1 MLFNSTKLSEV
12 VIYNSITNT
21 LVDEKLDSVQ
31 PFSFLEF
38 LNFTKI
44 LDNNKLVEF
53 SDYQV
58 YLKAWNAVTTI
69 KYNDIEAVIKQE
81 FVTFLKTVALNY
93 TTSEEKRYLSNIDF
107 QNSEDLEVAAPFFAT
122 KVKQVLLYFAEK
134 RDTYKIDLELTQNKG
149 SIDGVNNYL
158 RTSILETLFSTND
171 LTSQQITN
179 NALSAISL
187 NLSVEVEAG
196 YDIYNNYF
204 DLDPFEAPEFYNA
217 TGIRA
222 KDFTSNTN
230 PIQKEIFLDYDQ
242 AIIDL
247 INSEEVVLQELQS
260 LVVNIN
266 TPDLTLLQNN
276 DFINYTT
283 RTRANLRLVLNAELM
298 KKFTGTDFYYL
309 STNSTGATLSGLLFE
324 AQSPY
329 ANLLNVN
336 SPSTLTVPQSS
347 VLYERDVGLFFKP
360 THLSLLAL
368 QTPFNYTKKDELK
381 ADYVYV
387 FPDPSNYG
395 NIVGVSKTD
404 HETPFVFVQDGNKI
418 QRNISSNNALGNSF
432 VTKNDFTFESYHSQ
446 EQNAI
451 KKNLQGLYNAGI
463 VTIYES
469 DIFGNVYIGLK
480 EQNTEY
486 IKNFT
491 NNITNNIALF
501 GLSGTTEL
509 VYASSIKPLLTY
521 GTFSGTQSQEETLN
535 NTSPVNSIYNVRNS
549 AGNFFVYN
557 ILTNNISTL
566 SSEYSEVIQK
576 YPLQTL
582 EIQNNLFSY
591 NIFGTTFVMT
601 TSSFVIIDK
610 VNYGINGFKQSPD
623 IPLVLSSSVNNKAS
637 NTFLVDNDLFIA
649 KVSLT
654 DSPLTST
661 YNTRSFTLSLQSYG
675 INDNNIINYTFSP
688 QNVNIF
694 SYDVNTL
701 VNVTDVNLIFNKK
714 QDMFNVVI
722 TLKDLNN
729 NIFLHSIFLRISD
742 STVSVVNQKIFS
754 PTNANITI
762 NFYDGS
768 YVFAIATN
776 TVVTTPTINTTNGT
790 ITF

>member
-12 VIYNSITNT
+12 VVHNSITNN
-21 LVDEKLDSVQ
+21 LVEEKLDSVQ

-38 LNFTKI
+38 LNFTKL
-44 LDNNKLVEF
+44 LDNNKILEF

-58 YLKAWNAVTTI
+58 YLKAWNSVTTV
-69 KYNDIEAVIKQE
+69 KYNDIDAVIKQE

-93 TTSEEKRYLSNIDF
+93 TTSEEKRYLLNINF
-107 QNSEDLEVAAPFFAT
+107 QNSEDLEIAAPFFAT
-122 KVKQVLLYFAEK
+122 KIKQVLLYFAEK

-171 LTSQQITN
+171 LTGQQVTTN
-179 NALSAISL
+179 DLSAISL

-217 TGIRA
+217 TGVRA
-222 KDFTSNTN
+222 KDFSANTN
-230 PIQKEIFLDYDQ
+230 PIQKEIFLDYNQ
-242 AIIDL
+242 AIINL
-247 INSEEVVLQELQS
+247 INSEQVVLQELQA

-266 TPDLTLLQNN
+266 TPDLNLLQNN

-283 RTRANLRLVLNAELM
+283 RTRDNLRLVLNAELM

-309 STNSTGATLSGLLFE
+309 STNSTGTTLSGLLFE
-324 AQSPY
+324 AQSPF

-336 SPSTLTVPQSS
+336 NPSTLTVPQSS

-360 THLSLLAL
+360 TSLSLLAL
-368 QTPFNYTKKDELK
+368 QTPFHYTKKEELK
-381 ADYVYV
+381 PDHVYV
-387 FPDPSNYG
+387 FPDPSDYG
-395 NIVGVSKTD
+395 NVVGVSKTD
-404 HETPFVFVQDGNKI
+404 HETPFIFVQYGNKI

-446 EQNAI
+446 EQNTI
-451 KKNLQGLYNAGI
+451 KNSWQGLYNAGI
-463 VTIYES
+463 VTSYES
-469 DIFGNVYIGLK
+469 DIFGNAYIGVK
-480 EQNTEY
+480 EQNTKY

-491 NNITNNIALF
+491 NNITNNVALF

-509 VYASSIKPLLTY
+509 IYASSIKPLLTD
-521 GTFSGTQSQEETLN
+521 GTFSNTQSQEETFN
-535 NTSPVNSIYNVRNS
+535 NSLPINSIYNIRNS
-549 AGNFFVYN
+549 PGSFFVYD
-557 ILTNNISTL
+557 ILTNSVDVL
-566 SSEYSEVIQK
+566 SSVYSEVIQK
-576 YPLQTL
+576 YPTQAL

-591 NIFGTTFVMT
+591 DIFGTTFVMT
-601 TSSFVIIDK
+601 TSSYVIIDK
-610 VNYGINGFKQSPD
+610 VNYSDGKFKQSPD
-623 IPLVLSSSVNNKAS
+623 IPLIVTSSVNDKVS
-637 NTFLVDNDLFIA
+637 NAFLVGDNMFIS
-649 KVSLT
+649 KMSLT

-661 YNTRSFTLSLQSYG
+661 YNSRSFALSLQSYG
-675 INDNNIINYTFSP
+675 VNDNAIVNYNFSP
-688 QNVNIF
+688 LNANIF
-694 SYDVNTL
+694 SYNVNTL
-701 VNVTDVNLIFNKK
+701 VNATNVNLIFNKK
-714 QDMFNVVI
+714 QNMFNVVV

-742 STVSVVNQKIFS
+742 SAVSVVNQKIFS
-754 PTNANITI
+754 PANANITV

-768 YVFAIATN
+768 YVFTIATN
-776 TVVTTPTINTTNGT
+776 TIVTTPTINTTNGT